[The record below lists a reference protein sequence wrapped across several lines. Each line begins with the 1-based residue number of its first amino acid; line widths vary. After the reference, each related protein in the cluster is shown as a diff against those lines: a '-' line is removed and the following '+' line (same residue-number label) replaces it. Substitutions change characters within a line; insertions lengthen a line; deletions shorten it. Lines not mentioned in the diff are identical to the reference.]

1 MKRGRSDMFEV
12 GCSFAPVAS
21 IDDEEGGGGGSEDGG
36 FKALPDIDRVTC
48 TRLPAWALIGI
59 GVRLSQLG
67 GNQKLSRAAG
77 GRLRKCRRSCGY
89 VCGRENLCQESYF
102 PVYGLSSVNPLAF
115 ALVWTGGTFCINL
128 LPNKV

>member
-1 MKRGRSDMFEV
+1 MFEV

-21 IDDEEGGGGGSEDGG
+21 IDDEEGGGRETEDGG

-67 GNQKLSRAAG
+67 GNQKLSRAA
-77 GRLRKCRRSCGY
+77 RRKIEEMSQKLSLSLWAGKSLSEKLLPGLWIVIRKST
-89 VCGRENLCQESYF
+89 
-102 PVYGLSSVNPLAF
+102 GLSISLDRGDI
-115 ALVWTGGTFCINL
+115 LH
-128 LPNKV
+128 